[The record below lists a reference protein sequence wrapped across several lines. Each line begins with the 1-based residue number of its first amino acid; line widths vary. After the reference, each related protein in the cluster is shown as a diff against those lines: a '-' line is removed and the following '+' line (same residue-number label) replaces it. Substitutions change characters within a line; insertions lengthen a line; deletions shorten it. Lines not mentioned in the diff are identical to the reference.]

1 MSIDPARIVSQPA
14 VQQPSTPQGQV
25 APPSPMQGSVGA
37 PGAFSQQPV
46 GQPAPQ
52 PQQNQAPQAP
62 VTPQPVADPRLG
74 QLQNEVGQYRN
85 ILGELQRAASQ
96 NHQEQQLQNQL
107 AMIQATY
114 DSLPADQ
121 AGTYLKNQLMGMIG
135 GVRMQS
141 QQELQ
146 AERQRMEQVVRQ
158 AASGTQPTYLDYLTD
173 TFQLSPDARKELAQL
188 GDPDVMYRMAP
199 IIKAHHEREA
209 QYQAQTQQGQVQLGR
224 SQEVAALAQA
234 GLTAFGGQSGT
245 GDIQLEVSDDPD
257 ERAIQIYDFLK
268 RREQQARS
276 GVVPGQPMV
285 PSFPQ

>member
-1 MSIDPARIVSQPA
+1 MVIDPARIVSQPA
-14 VQQPSTPQGQV
+14 AQQPSTTPGQV
-25 APPSPMQGSVGA
+25 APPPSVQGAVGA
-37 PGAFSQQPV
+37 PGVFSQQPV

-52 PQQNQAPQAP
+52 QPQNPVPQAP
-62 VTPQPVADPRLG
+62 VQPPPVADPRLG

-85 ILGELQRAASQ
+85 LFGQLQQAAQQSQ
-96 NHQEQQLQNQL
+96 QDQQLSNQL

-121 AGTYLKNQLMGMIG
+121 AGTYLKNQVMGLLG

-141 QQELQ
+141 QQEVQ
-146 AERQRMEQVVRQ
+146 QVRQ
-158 AASGTQPTYLDYLTD
+158 QMEGALRQAVSGAQPTYLDYLTE

-199 IIKAHHEREA
+199 TIKAYHDREA
-209 QYQAQTQQGQVQLGR
+209 QWKAQSQQGQVQLGR

-245 GDIQLEVSDDPD
+245 GEWTLEVSDDPD
-257 ERAIQIYDFLK
+257 EKAMQIYNFQK
-268 RREQQARS
+268 AREAAARA
-276 GVVPGQPMV
+276 GVQFSWPTV
-285 PSFPQ
+285 PSVPQ

>member
-25 APPSPMQGSVGA
+25 APPAPMQGGVGA
-37 PGAFSQQPV
+37 PGVFSQQPV
-46 GQPAPQ
+46 GQPAYQQQ
-52 PQQNQAPQAP
+52 PAPAPQAP
-62 VTPQPVADPRLG
+62 VPPHPVADPRLG

-96 NHQEQQLQNQL
+96 NQQEQQLQNQL

-121 AGTYLKNQLMGMIG
+121 AGQYLKNQVMGLLG
-135 GVRMQS
+135 GVKMQS

-146 AERQRMEQVVRQ
+146 QERQRWEGLVRQ
-158 AASGTQPTYLDYLTD
+158 AASGTQPTYLDYLTEQY
-173 TFQLSPDARKELAQL
+173 QLSPDARKELAQI
-188 GDPDVMYRMAP
+188 GDPDVMHRMAP
-199 IIKAHHEREA
+199 IIKAHHDQLQ
-209 QYQAQTQQGQVQLGR
+209 QYQSQTQQNQVQLGR
-224 SQEVAALAQA
+224 TQEVAALGQV

-245 GDIQLEVSDDPD
+245 GDIQLEVSDDAD

-276 GVVPGQPMV
+276 GVVPAQPVV
-285 PSFPQ
+285 PSFPG